1 MWKKITITT
10 ISLLGAMS
18 IALLIGLMDDVST
31 PQFEEADGTT
41 TPGSLA
47 SIEWITLGGI
57 PQWTLQ
63 RARDTDQPIL
73 LAIHGGPGAVEAAA
87 YRAFNAE
94 LEDHFLVV
102 HWHQRGS
109 GWTMNR
115 DAGFADV
122 NGERIYQDLE
132 ELVDALKQKF
142 NREKIY
148 IIGHS
153 WGSILGLRYAYEHP
167 QNVAAYVGVGQVS
180 HARESEKRGCA
191 FVLAAAL
198 ADEDSAA
205 VEEITNACQFA
216 TDDNLAFT
224 AEDMMV
230 QRNYLAAY
238 GGALHGP
245 LGVSDL
251 LWGILGTKEG
261 TLSGLVRTFEGS
273 MGSMKTIWPE
283 MMAFDATPWTHFDV
297 PLYFA
302 IGRHDYQVNAALSA
316 AYFETLE
323 APCKGMQWFENS
335 AHFSLFEEAD
345 VFNRFMIDTVKPL
358 KCMSAP

>member
-1 MWKKITITT
+1 MLKKVIITIAGLVSALS
-10 ISLLGAMS
+10 IVLLVGF
-18 IALLIGLMDDVST
+18 MDDVST
-31 PQFEEADGTT
+31 PPFVDADGKQ

-47 SIEWITLGGI
+47 LIEWMQLGGI

-63 RARDTDQPIL
+63 RARDADQPLL
-73 LAIHGGPGAVEAAA
+73 LAIHGGPGAVEAEG

-109 GWTMNR
+109 GWTMDR
-115 DAGFADV
+115 DAGFGDV
-122 NGERIYQDLE
+122 NGARIYQDLE
-132 ELVDALKQKF
+132 ELVGVLKKKY
-142 NREKIY
+142 NREKVY

-167 QNVAAYVGVGQVS
+167 ENVAAYVGVGQVS
-180 HARESEKRGCA
+180 NSRESEKRGCK
-191 FVLAAAL
+191 FVLAGARAA
-198 ADEDSAA
+198 DDAA
-205 VEEITNACQFA
+205 GIEEI
-216 TDDNLAFT
+216 NLACRFVTDESLRFT
-224 AEDMMV
+224 PEEMMI

-245 LGVSDL
+245 VGVSDL
-251 LWGILGTKEG
+251 LLGILGTDEG

-273 MGSMKTIWPE
+273 MGSMENIWPE
-283 MMAFDATPWTHFDV
+283 MMAFDATPWTQFKV
-297 PLYFA
+297 PVYFA

-316 AYFETLE
+316 SYFDTIE
-323 APCKGMQWFENS
+323 APCKGVRWFESS

-345 VFNRFMIDTVKPL
+345 AFNRFVIDTVKPL
-358 KCMSAP
+358 KCMPAP

>member
-1 MWKKITITT
+1 MLKKITITVL
-10 ISLLGAMS
+10 SLLGAMS
-18 IALLIGLMDDVST
+18 IVLLIGFADDVST
-31 PQFEEADGTT
+31 PQFVEADGTT

-47 SIEWITLGGI
+47 SVEWITLGGI

-63 RARDTDQPIL
+63 RARDIDQPIL

-109 GWTMNR
+109 GWTMDR
-115 DAGFADV
+115 EAGFGGV

-142 NREKIY
+142 GREKIY

-167 QNVAAYVGVGQVS
+167 ENVTAYVGVGQVS
-180 HARESEKRGCA
+180 HSRESEKRGCE

-198 ADEDSAA
+198 ADKDNAA
-205 VEEITNACQFA
+205 VNEINSACQFV
-216 TDDNLAFT
+216 TDETMAFA

-245 LGVSDL
+245 MGVTDL
-251 LWGILGTKEG
+251 LRGILGTDEG

-273 MGSMKTIWPE
+273 MGSMETIWPE
-283 MMAFDATPWTHFDV
+283 MMAFDATPWTQFKV
-297 PLYFA
+297 PVYFA

-316 AYFETLE
+316 SYFDTIE
-323 APCKGMQWFENS
+323 APCKGVNWLENS

-345 VFNRFMIDTVKPL
+345 AFNLFIIDTVKPL
-358 KCMSAP
+358 KCTPAP